1 MREFEKLSDALASV
15 LIYPQHDYAKR
26 VLRVRDLVA
35 IEAPTVADQ
44 VETFM
49 ANIEGMSLSDLE
61 ERYIQTFDL
70 NPLCSLDTGWQ
81 LFGEEYNRGLYMVK
95 IREEMRRHNLPETT
109 ELPDHLTNVLR
120 VLGRMTEDD
129 AISFAVC
136 CLIPAIDKILGAVK
150 KNNTYRPLIQGI
162 ASLLE
167 ERYGEYVQKFEEA
180 ATEATEAAEAAKA
193 TKFAKEGSPEHLGV
207 FAQKEANHE

>member
-1 MREFEKLSDALASV
+1 MREFEKLCDTLANV
-15 LIYPQHDYAKR
+15 LIYPKHDYAKC
-26 VLRVRDLVA
+26 VLRVRDLAA
-35 IEAPTVADQ
+35 IEAPTVANQ
-44 VETFM
+44 AEAFM

-95 IREEMRRHNLPETT
+95 IREEMRRHDLQETT

-120 VLGRMTEDD
+120 ILGRMSEDD

-136 CLIPAIDKILGAVK
+136 CVIPAVNKILGAVK
-150 KNNTYRPLIQGI
+150 KDNIFRPLIQGI

-167 ERYGEYVQKFEEA
+167 ERYGQYVQKFEEA
-180 ATEATEAAEAAKA
+180 AEAAVAAEATEAKE
-193 TKFAKEGSPEHLGV
+193 EGSLEHLGV
-207 FAQKEANHE
+207 FAQKEANYE